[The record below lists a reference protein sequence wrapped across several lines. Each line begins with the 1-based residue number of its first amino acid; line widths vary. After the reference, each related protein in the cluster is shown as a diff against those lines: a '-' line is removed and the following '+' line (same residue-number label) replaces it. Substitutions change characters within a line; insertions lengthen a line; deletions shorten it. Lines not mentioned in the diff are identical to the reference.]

1 MDNATLVRDI
11 KIQNFKCFQDK
22 EIQLNQLTILA
33 GANAVGK
40 STIIQS
46 LLLIRQTY
54 DILSHEKKI
63 TPRKNPSFNILL
75 NGPYNLNLGNSAQV
89 IASNASSNEIS
100 FTLNS
105 DTLSYPIRY
114 TVSKNEP
121 EIVINYNHNENY
133 ESELETMNLTIFNRG
148 FYYLNA
154 ERLGPRI
161 VQNIESQDFDNTGA
175 QGEFTGYVLSKNQT
189 FKVDERRK
197 FISESKEKKVPSLDK
212 QTEYWIDFI
221 IPGIEISNVFF
232 KDLNLVGCY
241 VKRTYSDTEPLNP
254 NNIGFGI
261 SYVLPIIV
269 SGLVANEG
277 SMLIV
282 ENPEAHLHPSGQSK
296 IGQFL
301 AQMAASGVQVLI
313 ETHSEHVINGIR
325 IAILKNKISND
336 SVSANFFSMDKKSKT
351 PDIEN
356 ISFDKKGKLSQWP
369 RGFFDQ
375 EENDLAEIFQRS
387 KNDSKSLSPQ

>member
-1 MDNATLVRDI
+1 MNDVNLLSDI
-11 KIQNFKCFQDK
+11 KIQNFKCFQEK
-22 EIQLNQLTILA
+22 EIHLNQLTILA

-40 STIIQS
+40 STLIQS

-63 TPRKNPSFNILL
+63 SPKKNPSFSILL

-89 IASNASSNEIS
+89 IASNASSNEIT

-105 DTLSYPIRY
+105 ETISYPIKY
-114 TVSKNEP
+114 GVSKNEP
-121 EIVINYNHNENY
+121 EIVINYNNNENY
-133 ESELETMNLTIFNRG
+133 TNEIESSNLTIFNRG

-175 QGEFTGYVLSKNQT
+175 QGEFTGYILSKNQT

-197 FISESKEKKVPSLDK
+197 FIHESKEKRVPSLDK

-221 IPGIEISNVFF
+221 IPGIEISNTFF
-232 KDLNLVGCY
+232 KDINLVGCY
-241 VKRTYSDTEPLNP
+241 LKRTYSDTEPLNP

-269 SGLVANEG
+269 NGLIANEG
-277 SMLIV
+277 SILIV

-301 AQMAASGVQVLI
+301 AQIAASGVQVII
-313 ETHSEHVINGIR
+313 ETHSEHIINGVR

-336 SVSANFFSMDKKSKT
+336 LVSVNFFNMDKKSKT
-351 PDIEN
+351 PDIEL
-356 ISFDKKGKLSQWP
+356 ITLDSKAKLSKWP
-369 RGFFDQ
+369 CGFFDQ

-387 KNDSKSLSPQ
+387 KNDSKSLPLQ